1 VNFFFYPIKCALVL
15 LYYTAILYPIDVSGI
30 EQKRSDTA
38 VWPIN
43 IPSVIDTVLTSD
55 GEQLQISYMDGSYL
69 LLQPNSSVNLRA
81 VESDASTPGIRVE
94 LLYGELFIHAMNQP
108 AGLLNVLV
116 NENLVTVSSAN
127 AGVNRS
133 GFFWVEA
140 GQLQIISL
148 VSGNQVN
155 INKGMYAQ
163 SSGAGEIVSGN
174 LSTAEIHQL
183 SASFGVRSGS
193 GNSRSYMVE
202 FSESGEMKLREIT
215 GQALN
220 N

>member
-1 VNFFFYPIKCALVL
+1 MNFFFHPLKCALVL
-15 LYYTAILYPIDVSGI
+15 LYCTAILYPCDVSAI
-30 EQKRSDTA
+30 EQSRTSSDERFFNLPLVA
-38 VWPIN
+38 
-43 IPSVIDTVLTSD
+43 DTVLTSD
-55 GEQLQISYMDGSYL
+55 GEQLQISYTDGSYL

-108 AGLLNVLV
+108 AGMLNVLV

-148 VSGNQVN
+148 LSGNQVN

-163 SSGAGEIVSGN
+163 SSGTGEIVRGN
-174 LSTAEIHQL
+174 LSTAEIQQL
-183 SASFGVRSGS
+183 SASFGVQSAS
-193 GNSRSYMVE
+193 VNSRNYTVE
-202 FSESGEMKLREIT
+202 FSESGEMLLREIT